1 MRIRLPW
8 PPWALIA
15 PVVLLAF
22 AAQLELWT
30 RLPGS
35 KPLLAATTIACTLPL
50 LAVRMYPWQVFAVAM
65 VAIDVEAVFAREA
78 TRLAGAPLFAGLA
91 AGFLVA
97 LFASRRD
104 AVTALVFGYVTVAL
118 VARDAGGLAA
128 GAVSFV
134 FTGALL
140 IIVWGIGLALQQ
152 RRIRAN
158 DAEERATRAEQD
170 REVSARLAVAE
181 ERARIARELH
191 DVVAH
196 AVSTMVLRAGVV
208 RHKLPEALV
217 EADRALR
224 DVEQTGRDALA
235 EMRQLLG
242 ALRADDDPAELAPQ
256 PGIPTLPS
264 LAERVTN
271 AGLAVDIQVH
281 GEPVPLPA
289 GIDRTA
295 FRIVQEG
302 LTNALKH
309 AHAQRAD
316 VQLSYSPSQLR
327 IEIRDDGTGPSATD
341 SLGHGLVG
349 IRERVKIYHGEIET
363 GTAPSGGFILL
374 ARLPIKIPA

>member
-1 MRIRLPW
+1 VRVRLPR
-8 PPWALIA
+8 PPAALIA
-15 PVVLLAF
+15 PIVLLAF

-35 KPLLAATTIACTLPL
+35 KPLLAATAIACTLPL
-50 LAVRMYPWQVFAVAM
+50 LAVHTYPWQVFAVVM
-65 VAIDVEAVFAREA
+65 IAIDVEAVFAREA

-104 AVTALVFGYVTVAL
+104 AITALAFGYVTVAL
-118 VARDAGGLAA
+118 VARDAGGLGA
-128 GAVSFV
+128 GVVSFLL
-134 FTGALL
+134 TGALL
-140 IIVWGIGLALQQ
+140 IVVWGMGFALQQ
-152 RRIRAN
+152 RRIRAD
-158 DAEERATRAEQD
+158 DAEARATRAEHD
-170 REVSARLAVAE
+170 RDVSARLAVAE

-208 RHKLPEALV
+208 RHKLPEALA
-217 EADRALR
+217 EEGRALR
-224 DVEQTGRDALA
+224 DVEQTGRSALA

-242 ALRADDDPAELAPQ
+242 VLRAAEDTAELAPQ
-256 PGIPTLPS
+256 PGIPTLPA
-264 LAERVTN
+264 LAERITD

-289 GIDRTA
+289 GLDRTA

-309 AHAQRAD
+309 AHATRAD
-316 VQLSYSPSQLR
+316 VRLSYSASQLR
-327 IEIRDDGTGPSATD
+327 IEIRDDGTGPQATD
-341 SLGHGLVG
+341 GLGHGLVG
-349 IRERVKIYHGEIET
+349 IRERVKIYHGEIQT
-363 GTAPSGGFILL
+363 GAAPDGGFILL
-374 ARLPIKIPA
+374 AQLPIKTLA